1 MSEKQDLSQNPFT
14 ALFTTVGAATQF
26 SAQSSAAP
34 ANTAQQGSLTTTQLI
49 MLCQWCTTLYTLL
62 TDKYDLNI
70 HVLSGKLTCGYN
82 ISKHCLLWYFLRF
95 DCMSTILIFAEDGEQ
110 GEDDTQYKM
119 DVSGMIEK
127 IFLIT
132 LDNGKR

>member
-1 MSEKQDLSQNPFT
+1 M
-14 ALFTTVGAATQF
+14 
-26 SAQSSAAP
+26 
-34 ANTAQQGSLTTTQLI
+34 
-49 MLCQWCTTLYTLL
+49 YTLL

-82 ISKHCLLWYFLRF
+82 ISKHCLLWYLLRF
-95 DCMSTILIFAEDGEQ
+95 DCISTILIFAENGEQ
-110 GEDDTQYKM
+110 REDDTQHKM
-119 DVSGMIEK
+119 DINGMIEK